1 MAWHSCRC
9 VSPSRR
15 RVHSTFLAPKQ
26 KKIFH
31 KRKSNKSC
39 LAKCW
44 RILYTENN
52 KRPNC
57 HRRIPQI
64 FVVCHC
70 VIAPWT
76 SISICNKKRDIH
88 INSVY
93 SLVIHV
99 HTHTHIHFMWH
110 RFFIKYTIYYCIN
123 CIKFRGISKWPT
135 LCCMQHNTDWT
146 HTHTPHCRILYINL
160 LSKQHTNK
168 TKTNKQNRN
177 KKNLMGFRAWL

>member
-1 MAWHSCRC
+1 MFNLTKRSLKPFFFFSITTMAWHSCRC

-76 SISICNKKRDIH
+76 SISICNKKKGYTYKFSLFSR
-88 INSVY
+88 Y
-93 SLVIHV
+93 SRT
-99 HTHTHIHFMWH
+99 HTHTHTFHVTSVFYQIH
-110 RFFIKYTIYYCIN
+110 
-123 CIKFRGISKWPT
+123 
-135 LCCMQHNTDWT
+135 
-146 HTHTPHCRILYINL
+146 NL
-160 LSKQHTNK
+160 LLYKLYQISWHIEVAHFVLYAT
-168 TKTNKQNRN
+168 
-177 KKNLMGFRAWL
+177 

>member
-1 MAWHSCRC
+1 MPILPMLLQKTDRTHTTLANSQSIRVGKRECLIWQKGVSNLSFFFSITTMAWHSCRC

-76 SISICNKKRDIH
+76 SISICNKKKGYTYKFSLFSR
-88 INSVY
+88 Y
-93 SLVIHV
+93 S
-99 HTHTHIHFMWH
+99 
-110 RFFIKYTIYYCIN
+110 R
-123 CIKFRGISKWPT
+123 
-135 LCCMQHNTDWT
+135 T
-146 HTHTPHCRILYINL
+146 HTHTYISCHIGF
-160 LSKQHTNK
+160 LSNTQ
-168 TKTNKQNRN
+168 
-177 KKNLMGFRAWL
+177 FIIV